1 MGRSKFATR
10 LNSFRVRERE
20 YWREL
25 NRKPTTLDLIKRAS
39 TVAGL
44 NSVDL
49 NYPDHLAGRSER
61 DLIEKMG
68 EMGISLNGYAMR
80 CPASR
85 SGIQRTLPPPFPKS
99 AAGSRTSS

>member
-1 MGRSKFATR
+1 MGRPKFATR

-49 NYPDHLAGRSER
+49 NYPDHLAGIVR
-61 DLIEKMG
+61 
-68 EMGISLNGYAMR
+68 A
-80 CPASR
+80 
-85 SGIQRTLPPPFPKS
+85 RTD
-99 AAGSRTSS
+99 